1 MGFWRIWSF
10 LINLMLQ
17 RGFSTRFD
25 AELDI
30 MSQKNDL
37 NAYKVV
43 NEYDET
49 NLKRV
54 FLDYGEL
61 KNAPVLARTIVEA
74 RKYLLRPLMN

>member
-1 MGFWRIWSF
+1 MGFGGFGSF

-25 AELDI
+25 AELDMR

-43 NEYDET
+43 NEYDDK
-49 NLKRV
+49 LKASVLRLWRV
-54 FLDYGEL
+54 EKCSCFGG
-61 KNAPVLARTIVEA
+61 
-74 RKYLLRPLMN
+74 PL

>member
-1 MGFWRIWSF
+1 MGFWRIWEF
-10 LINLMLQ
+10 PLINLMLQ
-17 RGFSTRFD
+17 KSFSTRFD
-25 AELDI
+25 AELDMR
-30 MSQKNDL
+30 MSQNDL

-61 KNAPVLARTIVEA
+61 NAPVLARTIVEA
-74 RKYLLRPLMN
+74 RSTTRPLMN